1 MMFTSNKVSKSML
14 DAVAGVLAE
23 EEVQPKKKLI
33 LEPEKPKVKVEEEDE
48 KKAKSPFDWKDTPR
62 TTLKPGERTGH
73 EHKKT
78 ATGNVFIKKYKK
90 EKMEEEADCVTE
102 PKAKAIAKKE
112 VKGHEKSMHREEFSV
127 EEFM

>member
-1 MMFTSNKVSKSML
+1 MMFTSNRVSKSML
-14 DAVAGVLAE
+14 DAVTGVLAE

-78 ATGNVFIKKYKK
+78 STGNVFLKK
-90 EKMEEEADCVTE
+90 
-102 PKAKAIAKKE
+102 
-112 VKGHEKSMHREEFSV
+112 
-127 EEFM
+127 